1 MSSEAD
7 MVSVFQA
14 ILLNSL
20 NMSLVA
26 LLLMVI
32 LSALKNRQSPRIR
45 YYSWLIVLIGFL
57 IPVRFTFGKALFHFP
72 GGSSSA
78 PVTAGTISHPV
89 EAASSGISFHTVL
102 CVLFVVYLL
111 GAVGFLAVSFIR
123 FLRWKRTVLRLS
135 RSYAVSDAFLKPIA
149 EEMGVSEARL
159 VLTDAVSSPMMIG
172 LLTPTILLPV
182 RKYDY
187 DELRLIVK
195 HELTHFQHKDLWIK
209 FLLIVCRAIHW
220 FNPLMIL
227 FGRSIEKECEYY
239 CDMAVMEVEPK
250 SMRKVYCQSILNTLA
265 DQVQR
270 KNSSFRPVL
279 ATSFYSPKTG
289 LKHRFSMVLSGK
301 KRTVAGILVLAVLLT
316 AVSGFAIST
325 AATDEEPSKAISE
338 VSETEGAD
346 AEVTEAEGTDAEVT
360 VAPLP
365 SESVEGSET
374 EEDTFLEPTES
385 LTYASENEPYTS
397 ESAPDDPESATY
409 ASESEP
415 WTDETKIFAS
425 DASYETYISE
435 SYAPTSS
442 VAET

>member
-78 PVTAGTISHPV
+78 PVAAGTITHPV
-89 EAASSGISFHTVL
+89 EATSSGISFHSVL
-102 CVLFVVYLL
+102 GILFVVYLL
-111 GAVGFLAVSFIR
+111 GALSFLAFSFIR

-227 FGRSIEKECEYY
+227 FGRAIEKECEYY
-239 CDMAVMEVEPK
+239 CDMTVMEVEPK

-301 KRTVAGILVLAVLLT
+301 KRTIAGILVLAVLLT

-325 AATDEEPSKAISE
+325 AVSEEVPSETETE

-346 AEVTEAEGTDAEVT
+346 ADV
-360 VAPLP
+360 
-365 SESVEGSET
+365 
-374 EEDTFLEPTES
+374 
-385 LTYASENEPYTS
+385 TYASENEPHTS

-409 ASESEP
+409 ASESESWP
-415 WTDETKIFAS
+415 DETAIFAS
-425 DASYETYISE
+425 DASYETFISE

-442 VAET
+442 LAES

>member
-7 MVSVFQA
+7 MVSVFQS

-45 YYSWLIVLIGFL
+45 YYSWLIILIGFL

-78 PVTAGTISHPV
+78 PVVAGTISHPV
-89 EAASSGISFHTVL
+89 EATSSGISFHTV
-102 CVLFVVYLL
+102 VGILFVVYLL
-111 GAVGFLAVSFIR
+111 GALSFLAFSFIR

-227 FGRSIEKECEYY
+227 FGRAIEKECEYY

-301 KRTVAGILVLAVLLT
+301 KRTIAGILVLAVLLT

-325 AATDEEPSKAISE
+325 AVSDEEPSEAETE
-338 VSETEGAD
+338 VPETEGA
-346 AEVTEAEGTDAEVT
+346 DAEVT

-374 EEDTFLEPTES
+374 EDSAILEPTES
-385 LTYASENEPYTS
+385 LTYASENEPHTS

-415 WTDETKIFAS
+415 WPDETAIFAS
-425 DASYETYISE
+425 DASYETFISE

-442 VAET
+442 LAES

>member
-72 GGSSSA
+72 GGFSSA
-78 PVTAGTISHPV
+78 PVAAGTITHPV
-89 EAASSGISFHTVL
+89 EATSSGISFHMVL
-102 CVLFVVYLL
+102 CILFVVYLL
-111 GAVGFLAVSFIR
+111 GAVGFLTVSFIR

-227 FGRSIEKECEYY
+227 FGRAIEKECEYY

-301 KRTVAGILVLAVLLT
+301 KRTIAGILVLAVLLT

-325 AATDEEPSKAISE
+325 AVSEEVPSETETE
-338 VSETEGAD
+338 VSETEGA
-346 AEVTEAEGTDAEVT
+346 DAEVT

-374 EEDTFLEPTES
+374 EDSSILEPTES
-385 LTYASENEPYTS
+385 LTYASENEPHTS

-409 ASESEP
+409 ASESESWP
-415 WTDETKIFAS
+415 DETAIFAS
-425 DASYETYISE
+425 DASYETFISE

-442 VAET
+442 LAES